1 MADKN
6 TSLVSAAKPTATGVV
21 RIAPL
26 GTALPTDAKT
36 PLDAAFAKTGYI
48 GEDGVG
54 DAPERETSEQ
64 KAFGGDTVTIL
75 NTGYKETFKW
85 KFLQS
90 LDVDVLKAVY
100 GTENVTEKAGV
111 ITILHNGK
119 DLPRAVFV
127 LELALS
133 GGKIKRLV
141 IPEGQITE
149 LSEVS
154 YKDGEVTGYEVTMTT
169 YPDAAGNNVYEYISA
184 AK

>member
-1 MADKN
+1 MADQN

-36 PLDAAFAKTGYI
+36 ALDAAFAKTGYI
-48 GEDGVG
+48 GEDGVEN
-54 DAPERETSEQ
+54 APERETSEQ
-64 KAFGGDTVTIL
+64 KAFGGDTVMIL

-100 GTENVTEKAGV
+100 GAENVTEKLGV
-111 ITILHNGK
+111 ISILHNGK

-133 GGKIKRLV
+133 GGKIKRLI

-149 LSEVS
+149 LSAVS

-169 YPDAAGNNVYEYISA
+169 YPDAAGNNVYEYISS